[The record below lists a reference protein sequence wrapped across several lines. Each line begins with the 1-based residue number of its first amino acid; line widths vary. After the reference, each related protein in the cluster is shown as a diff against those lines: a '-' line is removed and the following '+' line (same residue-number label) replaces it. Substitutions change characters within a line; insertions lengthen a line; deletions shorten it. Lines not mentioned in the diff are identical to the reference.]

1 MLCSIHAGK
10 RQHIS
15 LSGGRSGSYFEYQ
28 AIEHLSAR
36 FCATIQV
43 ALSIEDYSAGEPA
56 INAASKSM
64 ENRRFPFGSG
74 GGKLEDYATANICEN
89 LAALET
95 CSTRESGT
103 VEVASAVHYQRGI
116 RISTIESDTSE
127 AVQYACLP
135 HSRALRQLK
144 NHAESLCSA
153 SRRGTVEI
161 SSHIHQ

>member
-36 FCATIQV
+36 FCATIQI
-43 ALSIEDYSAGEPA
+43 AFTIENHSTGERA
-56 INAASKSM
+56 IYAASKSM

-103 VEVASAVHYQRGI
+103 VEVASGVHYQCGI
-116 RISTIESDTSE
+116 RISTIKTEPGE
-127 AVQYACLP
+127 AVKDARLP
-135 HSRALRQLK
+135 YSRTLRHLE
-144 NHAESLCSA
+144 NHAESICSA
-153 SRRGTVEI
+153 GCRCTVEI
-161 SSHIHQ
+161 SSRIHQ